1 MNVLTQKIKA
11 KGYSLVEGLEAIGIS
26 LSTYRRWEH
35 DNNANNKFLACI
47 IDDLE
52 NRR

>member
-52 NRR
+52 SKR

>member
-1 MNVLTQKIKA
+1 MNILTKKIKD
-11 KGYSLVEGLEAIGIS
+11 KGYSLAEGLEAIGIS

-52 NRR
+52 GKR